1 MIIVESSCSGCTK
14 CVAECYRK
22 AIYAPGSNRYVID
35 EALCNDCADLF
46 EVQCVRVCREGA
58 IVRKED
64 YLNVI
69 ATAGLFGA
77 HR

>member
-1 MIIVESSCSGCTK
+1 M
-14 CVAECYRK
+14 RK
-22 AIYAPGSNRYVID
+22 VCRGMLPEGDLYSRSNRYVID

-46 EVQCVRVCREGA
+46 GVQCVRVCREGA

-69 ATAGLFGA
+69 ATAGLLGA